1 MGYLI
6 LRYLPNSNRFGRYC
20 VILEGMITATIIL
33 LALAL
38 VGHLAVMNA
47 VDSFN
52 GYGESD
58 STYKF

>member
-6 LRYLPNSNRFGRYC
+6 LRYLPKGNRFGRYC
-20 VILEGMITATIIL
+20 AILEAMITAAIIV

-47 VDSFN
+47 VDSFT
-52 GYGESD
+52 GYGEQNSNI
-58 STYKF
+58 KF

>member
-1 MGYLI
+1 
-6 LRYLPNSNRFGRYC
+6 
-20 VILEGMITATIIL
+20 MITASLIV

-47 VDSFN
+47 VDSFT
-52 GYGESD
+52 GYGEND

>member
-1 MGYLI
+1 
-6 LRYLPNSNRFGRYC
+6 
-20 VILEGMITATIIL
+20 MITAAIIV
-33 LALAL
+33 LAVSL

-47 VDSFN
+47 VDSFT

>member
-1 MGYLI
+1 ME
-6 LRYLPNSNRFGRYC
+6 C
-20 VILEGMITATIIL
+20 MITAAIIV

>member
-1 MGYLI
+1 
-6 LRYLPNSNRFGRYC
+6 
-20 VILEGMITATIIL
+20 MITASLIV

-38 VGHLAVMNA
+38 IGHLAVMNA

-52 GYGESD
+52 GYGKND

>member
-1 MGYLI
+1 
-6 LRYLPNSNRFGRYC
+6 
-20 VILEGMITATIIL
+20 MITASIIV

-47 VDSFN
+47 VDSFT
-52 GYGESD
+52 GYGESE

>member
-1 MGYLI
+1 
-6 LRYLPNSNRFGRYC
+6 
-20 VILEGMITATIIL
+20 MITASIIV
-33 LALAL
+33 LALAQ

-47 VDSFN
+47 VDSFT

>member
-1 MGYLI
+1 ME
-6 LRYLPNSNRFGRYC
+6 C
-20 VILEGMITATIIL
+20 MITAAIIV

-47 VDSFN
+47 VDSFT

>member
-1 MGYLI
+1 
-6 LRYLPNSNRFGRYC
+6 
-20 VILEGMITATIIL
+20 MITAAIIF

-38 VGHLAVMNA
+38 VGHLAVKNA

-58 STYKF
+58 PTYKF

>member
-1 MGYLI
+1 
-6 LRYLPNSNRFGRYC
+6 
-20 VILEGMITATIIL
+20 MITASIIV
-33 LALAL
+33 LAIAL

-47 VDSFN
+47 VDSFS